1 MDSQAL
7 SFKPQCV
14 LGHSERQVRQLIGEK
29 QMSEF
34 RTYMLMRTYAVC
46 EGHRPCSE
54 AHGDVFYPTD
64 VLRFIEQRVQRTASP
79 LSIAQVNAIHD
90 AWKRHRQSAR

>member
-1 MDSQAL
+1 MDSQ
-7 SFKPQCV
+7 PREPHCV
-14 LGHSERQVRQLIGEK
+14 LWYSKHQVRQLIGEERIN
-29 QMSEF
+29 EF

-46 EGHRPCSE
+46 EGHGPCSE

>member
-1 MDSQAL
+1 MDSPPGT
-7 SFKPQCV
+7 FEPQCV
-14 LGHSERQVRQLIGEK
+14 LGYSEDQVRQLIGKERLN
-29 QMSEF
+29 EF

-46 EGHRPCSE
+46 NVNGRCAE
-54 AHGDVFYPTD
+54 AHGNVFYPTD

-90 AWKRHRQSAR
+90 AWTRHRQAAR